1 MVGFPLLLIPL
12 AVYNIIAFL
21 MPSVSFTDVLFKV
34 PMITGEAWPVT
45 LADVMLALG
54 IVLLLL
60 EVVKGA
66 RPGSKFLMDHL
77 LSLIVFGAA
86 AAEFVMWPKFG
97 NSTYFLLVLL
107 AMADFLGG
115 IAQRT
120 RRRVAYV
127 AETTVPAPRKAK
139 RQAETPADEGTSEP
153 KFEPVSAPTSSGGAA
168 RATAQSVAES
178 VLMDHPAPKPVNPPS
193 PEIPSPHLQP
203 GNGTRRLP
211 THRADPSSH
220 LPRARGDARKR
231 ALAAIGDLRILGR
244 TRRSRL
250 AWGRCSALA
259 MSWATKLDRARQRGL
274 VDPL

>member
-1 MVGFPLLLIPL
+1 MLRPDFPDILREGASQSPCRFPLLLIPL

-34 PMITGEAWPVT
+34 PMITGETWPVT

-120 RRRVAYV
+120 RRRAVAV
-127 AETTVPAPRKAK
+127 PGGRRQGARKAEPQGRAAGGRAEPAPA
-139 RQAETPADEGTSEP
+139 PAP
-153 KFEPVSAPTSSGGAA
+153 PQRRP
-168 RATAQSVAES
+168 RRSVAES
-178 VLMDHPAPKPVNPPS
+178 VLPDHPEPTPRS
-193 PEIPSPHLQP
+193 PLSRPMRRRRKSRRRGYSRAAAATSPGH
-203 GNGTRRLP
+203 
-211 THRADPSSH
+211 A
-220 LPRARGDARKR
+220 A
-231 ALAAIGDLRILGR
+231 ALIG
-244 TRRSRL
+244 RRSDCLTQMTCRV
-250 AWGRCSALA
+250 RR
-259 MSWATKLDRARQRGL
+259 ATLRRSCGCA
-274 VDPL
+274 P

>member
-34 PMITGEAWPVT
+34 PMITGETWPVT

-97 NSTYFLLVLL
+97 NSTFFLLVLL

-120 RRRVAYV
+120 RRRVTYV
-127 AETTVPAPRKAK
+127 AETTVPAPRKAR
-139 RQAETPADEGTSEP
+139 RQAEVPADEVVAEP
-153 KFEPVSAPTSSGGAA
+153 KFEPVTAPQAA
-168 RATAQSVAES
+168 PVVPPAPSAQSVAES
-178 VLMDHPAPKPVNPPS
+178 VLMDHPAPKPVIPPS

-203 GNGTRRLP
+203 GNGT
-211 THRADPSSH
+211 PSSPDT
-220 LPRARGDARKR
+220 PR
-231 ALAAIGDLRILGR
+231 
-244 TRRSRL
+244 
-250 AWGRCSALA
+250 
-259 MSWATKLDRARQRGL
+259 
-274 VDPL
+274 

>member
-21 MPSVSFTDVLFKV
+21 MPSVSFSDVLFKV
-34 PMITGEAWPVT
+34 PMITGETWPVT
-45 LADVMLALG
+45 LADLMLALG

-77 LSLIVFGAA
+77 LSLIIFGAA

-120 RRRVAYV
+120 RRRVTYV

-139 RQAETPADEGTSEP
+139 RQAEAPADDVASEP
-153 KFEPVSAPTSSGGAA
+153 KFEPVSAPQAA
-168 RATAQSVAES
+168 PVPPAPTAQSVAES
-178 VLMDHPAPKPVNPPS
+178 VLMDHPAPKPVSPPS

-203 GNGTRRLP
+203 GNGT
-211 THRADPSSH
+211 PSSPDT
-220 LPRARGDARKR
+220 PR
-231 ALAAIGDLRILGR
+231 
-244 TRRSRL
+244 
-250 AWGRCSALA
+250 
-259 MSWATKLDRARQRGL
+259 
-274 VDPL
+274 

>member
-1 MVGFPLLLIPL
+1 MLRRRIVLSGYLDREGISPMVGFPLLLIPL

-127 AETTVPAPRKAK
+127 AETAPAPRKAR
-139 RQAETPADEGTSEP
+139 RQAEAAVDEAVVEP
-153 KFEPVSAPTSSGGAA
+153 KFEPVVAPPASAPS
-168 RATAQSVAES
+168 AQSVAES
-178 VLMDHPAPKPVNPPS
+178 VLMDHPAPKPVQSTPS

-203 GNGTRRLP
+203 GNGTQ
-211 THRADPSSH
+211 PSPDA
-220 LPRARGDARKR
+220 PR
-231 ALAAIGDLRILGR
+231 
-244 TRRSRL
+244 
-250 AWGRCSALA
+250 
-259 MSWATKLDRARQRGL
+259 
-274 VDPL
+274 

>member
-21 MPSVSFTDVLFKV
+21 MPTVSFTDVLFRV
-34 PMITGEAWPVT
+34 PMVSGETWPVT
-45 LADVMLALG
+45 LADLLLALG
-54 IVLLLL
+54 VVLLLL

-120 RRRVAYV
+120 RRRVTYV
-127 AETTVPAPRKAK
+127 AETTVAAPRKAK
-139 RQAETPADEGTSEP
+139 RQAEAPEEDVASER
-153 KFEPVSAPTSSGGAA
+153 KFEPVIAPQPAPAVPPAPS
-168 RATAQSVAES
+168 AQSVAES
-178 VLMDHPAPKPVNPPS
+178 VLMDHPAPKPGQGAPS
-193 PEIPSPHLQP
+193 PEIPSPQLQP
-203 GNGTRRLP
+203 GCT
-211 THRADPSSH
+211 PSSPDTP
-220 LPRARGDARKR
+220 PR
-231 ALAAIGDLRILGR
+231 
-244 TRRSRL
+244 
-250 AWGRCSALA
+250 
-259 MSWATKLDRARQRGL
+259 
-274 VDPL
+274 

>member
-1 MVGFPLLLIPL
+1 MTVTAAERMLGRRIVLSGYLDREGISPMVGFPLLLIPL
-12 AVYNIIAFL
+12 AVYNSIAFL
-21 MPSVSFTDVLFKV
+21 MPGVSFTDALFKV

-45 LADVMLALG
+45 LGDLILALG

-127 AETTVPAPRKAK
+127 AETAPASRKAR
-139 RQAETPADEGTSEP
+139 RQAEVAVDEAVVEP
-153 KFEPVSAPTSSGGAA
+153 KFEPVVAPVVPPASAPS
-168 RATAQSVAES
+168 AQSVAES
-178 VLMDHPAPKPVNPPS
+178 VLVDHHAPKLVHSSSS

-203 GNGTRRLP
+203 GNGTQP
-211 THRADPSSH
+211 
-220 LPRARGDARKR
+220 
-231 ALAAIGDLRILGR
+231 
-244 TRRSRL
+244 
-250 AWGRCSALA
+250 
-259 MSWATKLDRARQRGL
+259 
-274 VDPL
+274 

>member
-21 MPSVSFTDVLFKV
+21 MPSVSFADVLFKV

-127 AETTVPAPRKAK
+127 AETTVPAPRKTK
-139 RQAETPADEGTSEP
+139 RQAETPADEFEP
-153 KFEPVSAPTSSGGAA
+153 KFEPVSAPRPAPA
-168 RATAQSVAES
+168 EPPAPTAQSVTES
-178 VLMDHPAPKPVNPPS
+178 VLMDHPAPKPVSAPS

-203 GNGTRRLP
+203 GNGTQ
-211 THRADPSSH
+211 PSPDA
-220 LPRARGDARKR
+220 PR
-231 ALAAIGDLRILGR
+231 
-244 TRRSRL
+244 
-250 AWGRCSALA
+250 
-259 MSWATKLDRARQRGL
+259 
-274 VDPL
+274 

>member
-34 PMITGEAWPVT
+34 PMITGETWPVT
-45 LADVMLALG
+45 LADLMLALG

-97 NSTYFLLVLL
+97 NSTFFLLVLL

-120 RRRVAYV
+120 RRRVTYI
-127 AETTVPAPRKAK
+127 AETTVPAPRKSK
-139 RQAETPADEGTSEP
+139 RQAEAPADEEAVPRT
-153 KFEPVSAPTSSGGAA
+153 KFEPVIEPQRPPAEPPAPS
-168 RATAQSVAES
+168 AQSVAES
-178 VLMDHPAPKPVNPPS
+178 VLMDHPAPKPVIPPS

-203 GNGTRRLP
+203 GNGTP
-211 THRADPSSH
+211 PSPDV
-220 LPRARGDARKR
+220 PR
-231 ALAAIGDLRILGR
+231 
-244 TRRSRL
+244 
-250 AWGRCSALA
+250 
-259 MSWATKLDRARQRGL
+259 
-274 VDPL
+274 

>member
-34 PMITGEAWPVT
+34 PMITGETWPVT

-120 RRRVAYV
+120 RRRVTYV

-139 RQAETPADEGTSEP
+139 RQAEAAADDAAPEP
-153 KFEPVSAPTSSGGAA
+153 KFEPVSAPAPVPPAPS
-168 RATAQSVAES
+168 AQSVAES
-178 VLMDHPAPKPVNPPS
+178 VLKDHPAPKPVNPPS
-193 PEIPSPHLQP
+193 PEIPSPDLQP
-203 GNGTRRLP
+203 GNGTPPSPDARALIALETTCRVRAVTLGSGRLP
-211 THRADPSSH
+211 P
-220 LPRARGDARKR
+220 
-231 ALAAIGDLRILGR
+231 
-244 TRRSRL
+244 
-250 AWGRCSALA
+250 
-259 MSWATKLDRARQRGL
+259 
-274 VDPL
+274 

>member
-21 MPSVSFTDVLFKV
+21 MPSVPFADVLFKV

-127 AETTVPAPRKAK
+127 AETTVPAPRKTK
-139 RQAETPADEGTSEP
+139 RQAETPADEFEP
-153 KFEPVSAPTSSGGAA
+153 KFEPVSAPRPAPA
-168 RATAQSVAES
+168 EPPAPTAQSVAES
-178 VLMDHPAPKPVNPPS
+178 VLMDHPAPKPVSAPS

-203 GNGTRRLP
+203 GNGTQ
-211 THRADPSSH
+211 PSPDA
-220 LPRARGDARKR
+220 PR
-231 ALAAIGDLRILGR
+231 
-244 TRRSRL
+244 
-250 AWGRCSALA
+250 
-259 MSWATKLDRARQRGL
+259 
-274 VDPL
+274 

>member
-34 PMITGEAWPVT
+34 PMITGETWPVT
-45 LADVMLALG
+45 LADVMVALG

-107 AMADFLGG
+107 AMADFFGG

-120 RRRVAYV
+120 RRRVTYV

-139 RQAETPADEGTSEP
+139 RQAEAPVDEAVAEP
-153 KFEPVSAPTSSGGAA
+153 RFEPVTAPQAA
-168 RATAQSVAES
+168 PVVPPAPSAQSVAES
-178 VLMDHPAPKPVNPPS
+178 VLKDHPAPKPVTPPS
-193 PEIPSPHLQP
+193 PEIPSPDLQP
-203 GNGTRRLP
+203 GNGT
-211 THRADPSSH
+211 PSSPDTP
-220 LPRARGDARKR
+220 PR
-231 ALAAIGDLRILGR
+231 
-244 TRRSRL
+244 
-250 AWGRCSALA
+250 
-259 MSWATKLDRARQRGL
+259 
-274 VDPL
+274 

>member
-21 MPSVSFTDVLFKV
+21 MPSVSFSDVLFKV

-45 LADVMLALG
+45 LADLLLALG
-54 IVLLLL
+54 VVLLLL

-97 NSTYFLLVLL
+97 NSTFFLLVLL

-120 RRRVAYV
+120 RRRVTYV

-139 RQAETPADEGTSEP
+139 RKADAPADDAEAAS
-153 KFEPVSAPTSSGGAA
+153 KFEPVIAPQPAPPAPS
-168 RATAQSVAES
+168 AQSVAES
-178 VLMDHPAPKPVNPPS
+178 VLMDHPAPKPVQGAPS

-203 GNGTRRLP
+203 GNGT
-211 THRADPSSH
+211 PSSPDAP
-220 LPRARGDARKR
+220 PR
-231 ALAAIGDLRILGR
+231 
-244 TRRSRL
+244 
-250 AWGRCSALA
+250 
-259 MSWATKLDRARQRGL
+259 
-274 VDPL
+274 

>member
-127 AETTVPAPRKAK
+127 AETTVPAPRKTK
-139 RQAETPADEGTSEP
+139 RQAETPADEFEP
-153 KFEPVSAPTSSGGAA
+153 KFEPVSAPRPAPA
-168 RATAQSVAES
+168 EPPAPTAQSVAES
-178 VLMDHPAPKPVNPPS
+178 VLMDHPAPKPVSAPS

-203 GNGTRRLP
+203 GNGTQ
-211 THRADPSSH
+211 PSPDA
-220 LPRARGDARKR
+220 PR
-231 ALAAIGDLRILGR
+231 
-244 TRRSRL
+244 
-250 AWGRCSALA
+250 
-259 MSWATKLDRARQRGL
+259 
-274 VDPL
+274 

>member
-1 MVGFPLLLIPL
+1 MTVTAAEPMLRRRIVLSGYLDREGISPMVGFPLLLIPL

-45 LADVMLALG
+45 LADLMLALG
-54 IVLLLL
+54 VVLLLL

-77 LSLIVFGAA
+77 LSLILFGAA

-97 NSTYFLLVLL
+97 NSTFFLLVLL

-120 RRRVAYV
+120 RRRVTYV

-139 RQAETPADEGTSEP
+139 RQAEAPADEVAAEP
-153 KFEPVSAPTSSGGAA
+153 RFEPVTAPAPVAPS
-168 RATAQSVAES
+168 AQSVAES
-178 VLMDHPAPKPVNPPS
+178 VLMDHPAPKPVMPPS
-193 PEIPSPHLQP
+193 PEIPSPDLQP
-203 GNGTRRLP
+203 GNGT
-211 THRADPSSH
+211 PSSPDT
-220 LPRARGDARKR
+220 PR
-231 ALAAIGDLRILGR
+231 
-244 TRRSRL
+244 
-250 AWGRCSALA
+250 
-259 MSWATKLDRARQRGL
+259 
-274 VDPL
+274 

>member
-1 MVGFPLLLIPL
+1 MLRRRIVLSGYLDREGILPMVGFPLLLIPL

-127 AETTVPAPRKAK
+127 AETAPAPRKAR
-139 RQAETPADEGTSEP
+139 RQAEAVVDEAMVEP
-153 KFEPVSAPTSSGGAA
+153 KFEPVVAPPASAPS
-168 RATAQSVAES
+168 AQSVAES
-178 VLMDHPAPKPVNPPS
+178 VLMDHPAPKPVQSTPS

-203 GNGTRRLP
+203 GNGTQ
-211 THRADPSSH
+211 PSPDA
-220 LPRARGDARKR
+220 PR
-231 ALAAIGDLRILGR
+231 
-244 TRRSRL
+244 
-250 AWGRCSALA
+250 
-259 MSWATKLDRARQRGL
+259 
-274 VDPL
+274 

>member
-21 MPSVSFTDVLFKV
+21 MPSVSFSDVLFKV

-45 LADVMLALG
+45 LADLLLALG
-54 IVLLLL
+54 VVLLLL

-77 LSLIVFGAA
+77 LSLLIFGAA

-120 RRRVAYV
+120 RRRVTYV

-139 RQAETPADEGTSEP
+139 RRAEAAEDGESERT
-153 KFEPVSAPTSSGGAA
+153 FEPVIAPQPAPAA
-168 RATAQSVAES
+168 PPAPSAQSVAES
-178 VLMDHPAPKPVNPPS
+178 VLMDHPAPKPAQSPPS

-203 GNGTRRLP
+203 GNGT
-211 THRADPSSH
+211 PSSPDTP
-220 LPRARGDARKR
+220 PR
-231 ALAAIGDLRILGR
+231 
-244 TRRSRL
+244 
-250 AWGRCSALA
+250 
-259 MSWATKLDRARQRGL
+259 
-274 VDPL
+274 

>member
-34 PMITGEAWPVT
+34 PMITGETWPVT

-120 RRRVAYV
+120 RRRVTYV

-139 RQAETPADEGTSEP
+139 RQAEAPADDVASEP
-153 KFEPVSAPTSSGGAA
+153 KFEPVSAPQAA
-168 RATAQSVAES
+168 PVPPAPTAQSVAES
-178 VLMDHPAPKPVNPPS
+178 VLMDHPAPKPVSPPS

-203 GNGTRRLP
+203 GNGT
-211 THRADPSSH
+211 PSSPDT
-220 LPRARGDARKR
+220 PR
-231 ALAAIGDLRILGR
+231 
-244 TRRSRL
+244 
-250 AWGRCSALA
+250 
-259 MSWATKLDRARQRGL
+259 
-274 VDPL
+274 